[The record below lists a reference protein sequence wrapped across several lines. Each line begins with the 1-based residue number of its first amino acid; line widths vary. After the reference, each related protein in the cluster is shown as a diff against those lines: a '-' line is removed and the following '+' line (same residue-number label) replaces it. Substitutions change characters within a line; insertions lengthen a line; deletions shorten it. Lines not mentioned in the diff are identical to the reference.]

1 MKKVEI
7 LKPFR
12 DKSHF
17 NTAYMPG
24 EVKEFDNDRA
34 AMLVARGLVK
44 ELDTDKEEKP
54 EKPKGKGGK
63 GKNAAKGNATSK
75 EADPKT
81 DGDNESETN
90 PAEGDEANDN
100 PDPNSDQEQ

>member
-17 NTAYMPG
+17 NTAYTPG

-44 ELDTDKEEKP
+44 ELDTDKEEKT

-63 GKNAAKGNATSK
+63 GKNATKGNATK
-75 EADPKT
+75 EAEPKT
-81 DGDNESETN
+81 DGDNESDAI
-90 PAEGDEANDN
+90 PAEGEEVN
-100 PDPNSDQEQ
+100 PDSEPNPDKE